1 MTPRLPGPIRRNGR
15 QLAGAVGRAARRLP
29 GPVKNVGREAFELM
43 PDTEMKRRLDRAL
56 RGASAGRRTR
66 PGDTAFSDA
75 HVPLVH
81 RGSTYS
87 AGEVSTYLQL
97 EAAHLRRRLFA
108 EQTLAQAAEGP
119 AGADPEQD
127 AAVRELVDEYVE
139 LAGTEDDADGGTH
152 LVIVNVYPSV
162 GNEYGNGFVHRRIKY
177 YLEAGAQVHVVVV
190 GPETEPSAYTY
201 DGVAVIT
208 GDGAEAR
215 ELLRRRSYR
224 SVSAHFMGRYIW
236 DQIKH
241 DLTGQTFYCF
251 MHGFE
256 SRRWIRTLYNYRTP
270 DQVDA
275 AIADTVD
282 RQGLW
287 REVLAHPWGPVKFV
301 FVSDWWRRA
310 SQEDME
316 LVYPASRSEVVHNV
330 IETKLFRYVPKPAA
344 QRFKLL
350 WIRSASNLN
359 YGSDI
364 AVEVLTRLRETDY
377 WDSIEARIIGDG
389 RHFGAFESAF
399 EDDDN
404 VTVERRYASQD
415 EIALLHREY
424 GVFLV
429 PSRLDSQG
437 VSRDEAMASGL
448 VPVTNTVS
456 AIPEFVDDSCAV
468 LAPGEDADAMIAGLI
483 RLFEDPERF
492 LRMSAAAAERVARQ
506 SGPEATIGK
515 ELRLLG
521 VTGRERGDA
530 PGTPASEG
538 SQS

>member
-1 MTPRLPGPIRRNGR
+1 MTPQLPGPIRRNGR

-29 GPVKNVGREAFELM
+29 KPVKTAGREMFELV
-43 PDTEMKRRLDRAL
+43 PDSQLKRRLDRAL
-56 RGASAGRRTR
+56 RGASPARRR
-66 PGDTAFSDA
+66 SARGTAFSDA
-75 HVPLVH
+75 HVPLVN
-81 RGSTYS
+81 RGSTYT

-108 EQTLAQAAEGP
+108 EQTLARAAEGAVP
-119 AGADPEQD
+119 ADAGQD
-127 AAVRELVDEYVE
+127 EASRELVDEYLEV
-139 LAGTEDDADGGTH
+139 AGPEDDPAAGTH
-152 LVIVNVYPSV
+152 LVVVNVYPSI

-177 YLEAGAQVHVVVV
+177 YLEAGAQVHVVVI
-190 GPETEPSAYTY
+190 GPETEPSVYTY

-215 ELLRRRSYR
+215 ELLRRRTYR

-236 DQIKH
+236 DQLK
-241 DLTGQTFYCF
+241 DGLKGQAFYCF

-316 LVYPASRSEVVHNV
+316 LVYPASRYEVVHNV
-330 IETKLFRYVPKPAA
+330 IETKLFRYLPKDPE

-350 WIRSASNLN
+350 WVRSASNLN

-364 AVEVLTRLRETDY
+364 AVDVLKKLRETEY
-377 WDSIEARIIGDG
+377 WDRIEARIIGDG
-389 RHFGAFESAF
+389 RHFGGFESAF
-399 EDDDN
+399 EEDPN
-404 VTVERRYASQD
+404 VTVERRFASQD
-415 EIALLHREY
+415 EIALLHRDY

-456 AIPEFVDDSCAV
+456 AIPEFVDEDCAV
-468 LAPGEDADAMIAGLI
+468 LAPAEDADAMVAGLV
-483 RLFEDPERF
+483 RLFEDPDRF

-521 VTGRERGDA
+521 ITGQDDGA
-530 PGTPASEG
+530 VSEG